1 MSFLQSLILGIVQG
15 LTEFLPVS
23 SSAHLVL
30 VPFLLKWNIPESQ
43 VFPFDVLV
51 QLGTLLAVIVYF
63 WKDLWAILK
72 AFFSGLAKRKPFED
86 ANARMG
92 WYLILATIPAGLAG
106 LFLKNKVE
114 AAFNSPRMTAWFL
127 VGTAALLLLAEFFS
141 RRSRKLD
148 DLKWFDALWIGL
160 FQAVSIFPGVSRS
173 GSTITG
179 GMTRHLDRPSAARF
193 SFLMSI
199 PVMIAAGLVSVLDL
213 LDVPNL
219 GAFLPKILL
228 GFVAAAVV
236 GYLSI
241 HWLLSFLN
249 KRSLVWFAAYCILL
263 AAVVLLV
270 SGVRA
275 STPAIVEPT
284 TAPMTASP
292 DVPAQAPQAG
302 STASSDPNQVDVQ
315 YTAAL
320 DWLTPQMSACAEL
333 ISDASLFTTQVSA
346 GATLPPPDTILL
358 RMAPLAE
365 FNGMSA
371 QVGEQTLVVAV
382 NPANTLTS
390 LTTDLAR
397 KLFSGRIATWQA
409 AYKAC
414 SDCFSAILPDE
425 IAKSAPTLHFYLAGD
440 EFQAQFEQIVM
451 GGMPLALSSGVV
463 MPSSLAM
470 RQALADAPAG
480 IGLLPSSAIDG
491 AVKPVALTEIDPDAL
506 VLPIIAYAV
515 DYPRDA
521 DSIWLTCISE
531 SLFQ

>member
-51 QLGTLLAVIVYF
+51 QIGTLVAVIVYF

-72 AFFSGLAKRKPFED
+72 AFFTGLAKRKPFED

-106 LFLKNKVE
+106 LFLKDKVE

-160 FQAVSIFPGVSRS
+160 FQAVSIFPGISRS

-199 PVMIAAGLVSVLDL
+199 PVMIAAGLVSALDL
-213 LDVPNL
+213 LEVPNL
-219 GAFLPKILL
+219 GAFLPKIML

-249 KRSLVWFAAYCILL
+249 KRSLVWFAGYCVLL
-263 AAVVLLV
+263 AAIVLLV

-275 STPAIVEPT
+275 SNPAVMEPT
-284 TAPMTASP
+284 VAPLAASTAAPT
-292 DVPAQAPQAG
+292 QAPQAG
-302 STASSDPNQVDVQ
+302 SALTSNPNQVDVQ

-346 GATLPPPDTILL
+346 DITLPPEDTILL
-358 RMAPLAE
+358 RLAPIAE
-365 FNGMSA
+365 FDGMTA
-371 QVGEQTLVVAV
+371 QVGEQTMVVAV
-382 NPANTLTS
+382 NPVNTLTS
-390 LTTDLAR
+390 LNTDLAR
-397 KLFSGRIATWQA
+397 RLFSGRIATWQA
-409 AYKAC
+409 AYKSC
-414 SDCFSAILPDE
+414 DSCFSAKPPDE
-425 IAKSAPTLHFYLAGD
+425 IAKAAPGLNFYLSGD

-463 MPSSLAM
+463 IPSSLAM

-480 IGLLPSSAIDG
+480 IGLLPSSAVDG
-491 AVKPVALTEIDPDAL
+491 AVKPVELTGIDPARL
-506 VLPIIAYAV
+506 VIPIIALAAYDPQGADAV
-515 DYPRDA
+515 WLA
-521 DSIWLTCISE
+521 CITDSLNR
-531 SLFQ
+531 